1 MTLKVYEH
9 LLTMNEGFDQVQRSL
24 KALAKYPGLQPDE
37 VHRCAQLAREAC
49 AVANSHVLEAL
60 EKIETAD
67 AGRLFV
73 RRREREQKDERGKS

>member
-9 LLTMNEGFDQVQRSL
+9 LLAMNEGFNQVQRHL

-37 VHRCAQLAREAC
+37 VHRCAQLAREAR
-49 AVANSHVLEAL
+49 AVANSHVLEELARL
-60 EKIETAD
+60 ETAD

-73 RRREREQKDERGKS
+73 RRKDRERKDEQA